1 MFIHKHIDL
10 GYKDLK
16 SVTKKSG
23 RKYTTPKGDYPS
35 ITTILGQRSKAAI
48 MAWRDR
54 IGHEEANKIS
64 RQAAGRG
71 TAVHTMCEKY
81 VNNDPDYA
89 KDAMPNILYDFN
101 RIKDTLDTR
110 IGIVYGQ
117 ESPLYSDHL
126 GVAGRVDCVAEFD
139 GKLSI
144 IDYKTSRKTKKKEW
158 IDSYF
163 MQECFYAI
171 AWEERTGQPITQ
183 LVTIISV
190 DDAPAQIFIEHRD
203 DWDKELLKCIQEYTS
218 LAY

>member
-1 MFIHKHIDL
+1 MFKHEPVDL

-16 SVTKKSG
+16 AVTKTSG
-23 RKYTTPKGDYPS
+23 RKYLIPNGNLYYPS
-35 ITTILGQRSKAAI
+35 ITTILGQLSKAAI

-54 IGHEEANKIS
+54 VGHEEANKIS

-71 TAVHTMCEKY
+71 TAVHAMCESY
-81 VNNDPDYA
+81 VNNDPNYA
-89 KDAMPNILYDFN
+89 KDVMPNILNDFN
-101 RIKDTLDTR
+101 RIKDILDTR
-110 IGIVYGQ
+110 IGTVYGQ
-117 ESPLYSDHL
+117 EVPLYSDHL

-144 IDYKTSRKTKKKEW
+144 IDYKTSRKTKKYEW
-158 IDSYF
+158 CHSYF

-190 DDAPAQIFIEHRD
+190 DDAPAQVFIEHRD
-203 DWDKELLKCIQEYTS
+203 DWDKELIKTIEKYST
-218 LAY
+218 